1 MSYKYIRFFA
11 DISIGDVDT
20 VGGKNASLG
29 EMYSELS
36 REGVNVP
43 NGFATTAEAYR
54 IFLDENNLVAPITKA
69 LDDLDVDDTK
79 ALAKTGEYIRTLI
92 NQAAMPDAIVTEI
105 EAGYSKLEKEYGKNV
120 DVAVRSSATA
130 EDLPDASFAGQQES
144 HLNITGTAALI
155 NSCRQIFASL
165 FTNRAISYRVH
176 QGFDHMSVALAIA
189 VQKMVRSDKA
199 SSGVMFTIDTESG
212 FRDIVFITGAWG
224 LGENVVQ
231 GAVNPD
237 EFYVFKPTLDTKYQ
251 PIIKHNLGSKA
262 LRMVYAE
269 KDSPS
274 GDTGVVVNTKVPIE
288 EQQQFCINDDEV
300 LELARTAV
308 IIEKHYS
315 KKAGRPMPMDVEW
328 AKDGDSGELFVVQA
342 RPETVESGKSL
353 QALENHVLEEK
364 GKVIIQGKSV
374 GSKVASGKA
383 RVILKTSQMA
393 DLRPGEILITDI
405 TDPDWEPVMK
415 IAGAIVTN
423 RGGRTCHA
431 AIIAR
436 ELGIAAIVS
445 TNTATKVIKTGDIVT
460 VSCAEGDT
468 GTVYQGAL
476 KHHVENIDIASIP
489 VPKNTGIMLNLANP
503 EIAFKTSNMPNSGVG
518 LARMEF
524 IINNSIGV
532 HPNALID
539 YDKLPKSLQKE
550 IAPKMAGYPNPISFY
565 VHKLAEGIATIASAF
580 YPKPVIVR
588 LSDFKSNEYANLI
601 GGPLYEPE
609 EENPMLGFRG
619 ATRYLSDSFSESF
632 ALECNALRIART
644 TMGLD
649 NITVMIPFARTVAET
664 KQVIELLASHG
675 LVRGKRGLKLYLMCE
690 IPANVILADQFL
702 DLVDG
707 FSIGSNDL
715 TQLTLGVDRDSNLL
729 GHYDERNQA
738 VLKMLEMAISACRK
752 AGKYVGICGQA
763 PSDFPE
769 ITKFLV
775 EQGVSTVSVN
785 PDSVVQMAHVIAD
798 MESKS
803 S

>member
-1 MSYKYIRFFA
+1 MSYQYIRFFA
-11 DISIGDVDT
+11 DIGIEDVDS

-36 REGVNVP
+36 REGVNIP

-54 IFLDENNLVAPITKA
+54 YFLKHNDLEAPITEA
-69 LDDLDVDDTK
+69 LAKLNVDDTT
-79 ALAKTGEYIRTLI
+79 ALAETGEYIRSLI
-92 NQAAMPDAIVTEI
+92 INASMPQDVVDEI
-105 EAGYSKLEKEYGKNV
+105 DHAYKELEKEYGENV

-144 HLNITGTAALI
+144 HLNITGTASLI
-155 NSCRQIFASL
+155 NSCREIFASL

-199 SSGVMFTIDTESG
+199 ASGVMFSIDTESG

-251 PIIKHNLGSKA
+251 PIIKHQLGSKQ
-262 LRMVYAE
+262 LKMVYA
-269 KDSPS
+269 KDQKGS
-274 GDTGVVVNTKVPIE
+274 TGSVKNMKVSQE
-288 EQQQFCINDDEV
+288 MQDRFCINDDEV
-300 LELARTAV
+300 LSLARTAV

-315 KKAGRPMPMDVEW
+315 KKAGRPMPMDIEW

-353 QALENHVLEEK
+353 QALENHVLEKK
-364 GKVIIQGKSV
+364 GMVLIEGKSV
-374 GSKVASGKA
+374 GSKIASGKA
-383 RVILKTSQMA
+383 RVILNTSQMA
-393 DLRPGEILITDI
+393 ELKPGEILVTDI

-445 TNTATKVIKTGDIVT
+445 TNTATDVIKTGDIVT

-468 GTVYQGAL
+468 GKVYQGQL
-476 KHHVENIDIASIP
+476 PHHVEKIDISTIP
-489 VPKNTGIMLNLANP
+489 VPEKTGIMLNLANP
-503 EIAFKTSNMPNSGVG
+503 EIAFKTSNLPNSGVG

-524 IINNSIGV
+524 VINNSIGV

-539 YDKLPKSLQKE
+539 FDELPKDLQKT
-550 IAPKMAGYPNPISFY
+550 IAPRMAGYPNPVSFY

-580 YPKPVIVR
+580 YPKRVIVR

-601 GGPLYEPE
+601 GGSIYEPT

-619 ATRYLSDSFSESF
+619 ATRYLSESFSEAF
-632 ALECNALRIART
+632 ALECNALRIARH

-649 NITVMIPFARTVAET
+649 NIAVMIPFARTVEET
-664 KQVIELLASHG
+664 KQVIDLLAKNG
-675 LVRGKRGLKLYLMCE
+675 LVRGKRGLKIFLMCE
-690 IPANVILADQFL
+690 LPANVILADQFL
-702 DLVDG
+702 ELVDG

-715 TQLTLGVDRDSNLL
+715 TQLTLGADRDSSLL
-729 GHYDERNQA
+729 GHYDERNPA
-738 VLKMLEMAISACRK
+738 VKEMLKLAIAACKR
-752 AGKYVGICGQA
+752 ADKYVGICGQA

-769 ITKFLV
+769 ITQFLV

-785 PDSVVQMAHVIAD
+785 PDSVVEMAHVTAK
-798 MESKS
+798 MEKELG
-803 S
+803 

>member
-1 MSYKYIRFFA
+1 MSYQYIRFFA
-11 DISIGDVDT
+11 DVGIDDVDI

-36 REGVNVP
+36 REGVNIP
-43 NGFATTAEAYR
+43 NGFATTADAYR
-54 IFLDENNLVAPITKA
+54 YFLKHNDLEAKITEA
-69 LDDLDVDDTK
+69 LSTLDVEDTN

-92 NQAAMPDAIVTEI
+92 VNGVMPQDVVDEIDQAYKQL
-105 EAGYSKLEKEYGKNV
+105 EAEYGKNV

-144 HLNITGTAALI
+144 HLNITGTAALL

-199 SSGVMFTIDTESG
+199 SSGVMFSIDTESG

-237 EFYVFKPTLDTKYQ
+237 EFYVFKPTLGTKYQ

-269 KDSPS
+269 KGSAI
-274 GDTGVVVNTKVPIE
+274 GDTGAVINTDVPLE
-288 EQQQFCINDDEV
+288 MQNQFCINDDEV
-300 LELARTAV
+300 LELAKTAV
-308 IIEKHYS
+308 IIEKHYT
-315 KKAGRPMPMDVEW
+315 KKAGRPMPMDIEW

-353 QALENHVLEEK
+353 QALENHVLEKK
-364 GKVIIQGKSV
+364 GKVIIEGKSV

-393 DLRPGEILITDI
+393 DLKPGEILVTDI

-476 KHHVENIDIASIP
+476 PHHVQSIDISTIP

-503 EIAFKTSNMPNSGVG
+503 EIAFKTSNLPNSGVG

-539 YDKLPKSLQKE
+539 YDDLTKTLQKK
-550 IAPKMAGYPNPISFY
+550 IAPRMAGYPNPISFY

-619 ATRYLSDSFSESF
+619 ATRYLSKSFSEAF

-664 KQVIELLASHG
+664 KQVIELMASHG
-675 LVRGKRGLKLYLMCE
+675 LVRGKRGLKIYLMCE
-690 IPANVILADQFL
+690 LPANVILADQFL
-702 DLVDG
+702 ELVDG

-715 TQLTLGVDRDSNLL
+715 TQLTLGADRDSSLL
-729 GHYDERNQA
+729 GHYDERNEA
-738 VLKMLEMAISACRK
+738 VLKLIEMAIAACKK

-785 PDSVVQMAHVIAD
+785 PDSVVEMAHVIAE
-798 MESKS
+798 MEDKLT
-803 S
+803 

>member
-1 MSYKYIRFFA
+1 MSYQYIRFFS
-11 DISIGDVDT
+11 DISIDDVDS

-36 REGVNVP
+36 REGVNIP

-54 IFLDENNLVAPITKA
+54 YFLKHNDLEAKITDA
-69 LDDLDVDDTK
+69 LSTLDVDDTK
-79 ALAKTGEYIRTLI
+79 ALAETGEHIRSLI
-92 NQAAMPDAIVTEI
+92 INGTMPQDVVDEI
-105 EAGYSKLEKEYGKNV
+105 GLAYKELEKEYGTNV

-237 EFYVFKPTLDTKYQ
+237 EFYVFKPTRGTKYL
-251 PIIKHNLGSKA
+251 PIIKHQLGSKQ
-262 LRMVYAE
+262 LKMVYSE
-269 KDSPS
+269 NQS
-274 GDTGVVVNTKVPIE
+274 GSTGAVENTKVSPAM
-288 EQQQFCINDDEV
+288 QAKFCINDDEV
-300 LELARTAV
+300 LSLAKTAV

-315 KKAGRPMPMDVEW
+315 KKAGRPMPMDIEW

-342 RPETVESGKSL
+342 RPETVESTKSL
-353 QALENHVLEEK
+353 NALENHVLK
-364 GKVIIQGKSV
+364 ARGKVVIEGKSV
-374 GSKVASGKA
+374 GSKIASGKA
-383 RVILKTSQMA
+383 RVIMKTEQMA
-393 DLRPGEILITDI
+393 ELKPGEILVTDI

-445 TNTATKVIKTGDIVT
+445 TNRATEVIKTGDIVT

-468 GTVYQGAL
+468 GLVYQGKL
-476 KHHVENIDIASIP
+476 PHHIEKIDISSIP
-489 VPKNTGIMLNLANP
+489 KPEKTGIMLNLANP
-503 EIAFKTSNMPNSGVG
+503 EIAFKTSNLPNSGVG

-532 HPNALID
+532 HPNALIE
-539 YDKLPKSLQKE
+539 YDTLPKEVQAQIKPRLV
-550 IAPKMAGYPNPISFY
+550 GYPNPISFY
-565 VHKLAEGIATIASAF
+565 VHKLAEGIATLASSF

-601 GGPLYEPE
+601 GGSIYEPS

-619 ATRYLSDSFSESF
+619 ATRYLSEAFSEAF

-649 NITVMIPFARTVAET
+649 NVTVMIPFARTVEET
-664 KQVIELLASHG
+664 KQVIDLMASHG
-675 LVRGKRGLKLYLMCE
+675 LVRGKRGLKIFLMCE

-702 DLVDG
+702 ELVDG

-729 GHYDERNQA
+729 GHYDERNEA
-738 VLKMLEMAISACRK
+738 VLKMLEMAIAACRK

-785 PDSVVQMAHVIAD
+785 PDSVVEMAHVVSD
-798 MESKS
+798 MEAKMS
-803 S
+803 

>member
-729 GHYDERNQA
+729 GHYDERNEA